1 MKSFENKI
9 AVVTGGG
16 TGMGRE
22 LILQLAKAN
31 CNVSMC
37 DVIEENM
44 DQTMDLAASIN
55 PNVKITKHVCD
66 VSIKDQVEKFRDDVL
81 SEQQSDSI
89 NLLFNNAGIGGG
101 QSFIKSDIEE
111 WEKVFAVCWYGVY
124 FCSRAFMEALIKS
137 DEGHL
142 INTSSVNGFWASLG
156 DGVPHTSYS
165 AAKFAVKGFSEALLN
180 DFKVNAPHLNV
191 SVVMPGHIG
200 TDISQNTGIILGKR
214 PEEMQDEELQEM
226 KENWIKAGAPVH
238 NLSLEVFKDALI
250 QRQDDFKNNAITSAE
265 DAATVILDGVK
276 ENKWRILIGPD
287 AAALDRRVRDNP
299 EKAYDGDFLPKRDDN
314 HFTNPFSEKK

>member
-9 AVVTGGG
+9 AVITGGG

-22 LILQLAKAN
+22 LVLQLARAN

-165 AAKFAVKGFSEALLN
+165 AAKFLEIPSCFPRPKA
-180 DFKVNAPHLNV
+180 
-191 SVVMPGHIG
+191 
-200 TDISQNTGIILGKR
+200 DI
-214 PEEMQDEELQEM
+214 P
-226 KENWIKAGAPVH
+226 
-238 NLSLEVFKDALI
+238 
-250 QRQDDFKNNAITSAE
+250 
-265 DAATVILDGVK
+265 
-276 ENKWRILIGPD
+276 
-287 AAALDRRVRDNP
+287 
-299 EKAYDGDFLPKRDDN
+299 
-314 HFTNPFSEKK
+314 